1 MLMLVHPDMSS
12 DPSISVWIRELQA
25 GNQDA
30 AQQLWERYFQQL
42 VQLAHKRLPS
52 RLRRHTD
59 EEDVALSAFKSF
71 CRGAAAGRYP
81 QLTDRE
87 DLWRLLVTITAHK
100 AIRVARH
107 AQRLKRGGRDRM
119 TIEDGNPDFVL
130 QEVIG
135 REPTPQFSLQVA
147 EEFDNLLEML
157 EDATLRTVAVSK
169 MEGYTS
175 AEIAQKLN
183 CTVRTVERKLRL
195 IRQIWE
201 EAVK

>member
-1 MLMLVHPDMSS
+1 MSS
-12 DPSISVWIRELQA
+12 DPTVSVWIRELQA

-42 VQLAHKRLPS
+42 VQLAHKRLPN
-52 RLRRHTD
+52 RIRRHTD
-59 EEDVALSAFKSF
+59 DEDIALSAFKSF

-81 QLTDRE
+81 QLADRE

-100 AIRVARH
+100 AIHAARH
-107 AQRLKRGGRDRM
+107 ANRLKRGGRNHAPLD
-119 TIEDGNPDFVL
+119 EANAEFAL
-130 QEVIG
+130 QDIIG

-147 EEFDNLLEML
+147 EELDQLLDML
-157 EDATLRTVAVSK
+157 SDATLRTVAVSK

-195 IRQIWE
+195 IRQVWE
-201 EAVK
+201 EAIK

>member
-1 MLMLVHPDMSS
+1 MDPD
-12 DPSISVWIRELQA
+12 PAISVWIRELQA

-30 AQQLWERYFQQL
+30 AQPLWERYFQQL
-42 VQLAHKRLPS
+42 VQLAHKRLPN

-59 EEDVALSAFKSF
+59 DEDVALSAFKSF

-81 QLTDRE
+81 QLADRE

-100 AIRVARH
+100 AIHAARH
-107 AQRLKRGGRDRM
+107 ANRLKRGGRDHVPLDEASADRA
-119 TIEDGNPDFVL
+119 L

-147 EEFDNLLEML
+147 EEFNELLEML
-157 EDATLRTVAVSK
+157 GDDTLRAVAVSK
-169 MEGYTS
+169 MEGHTS

-201 EAVK
+201 EVMK

>member
-1 MLMLVHPDMSS
+1 MNPD
-12 DPSISVWIRELQA
+12 PAISVWIRELQA

-30 AQQLWERYFQQL
+30 AQGLWERYFQQL
-42 VQLAHKRLPS
+42 VQLAHKRLPN

-59 EEDVALSAFKSF
+59 DEDVALSAFKSF

-81 QLTDRE
+81 QLADRE

-100 AIRVARH
+100 AIHAARH
-107 AQRLKRGGRDRM
+107 AQRLKRGGRDHAVLD
-119 TIEDGNPDFVL
+119 EASAEGAL

-147 EEFDNLLEML
+147 EEFDELLEML
-157 EDATLRTVAVSK
+157 GDATLQAVAVAK

-201 EAVK
+201 EAIK

>member
-1 MLMLVHPDMSS
+1 MNS
-12 DPSISVWIRELQA
+12 DPAVSVWIRELQA

-30 AQQLWERYFQQL
+30 AQQLWEQYFQQL
-42 VQLAHKRLPS
+42 VRLAHKRLPN

-59 EEDVALSAFKSF
+59 DEDVALSAFKSF

-81 QLTDRE
+81 QLADRE

-100 AIRVARH
+100 AIHAARH
-107 AQRLKRGGRDRM
+107 AQRLKRGGRDHVALEEANAERA
-119 TIEDGNPDFVL
+119 L

-147 EEFDNLLEML
+147 EEFDELLEML
-157 EDATLRTVAVSK
+157 GDSTLRSIAISK

-175 AEIAQKLN
+175 AEIAEKLN
-183 CTVRTVERKLRL
+183 CTVRTIERKLRL
-195 IRQIWE
+195 IRQAWE
-201 EAVK
+201 EAIK